1 MMIIAPSRVFY
12 REPIQNS
19 TSHSYMVLYI
29 CDIPTFL
36 LLIVAFIPR
45 ESLYIYNIYEM
56 FNLYKRSREGVDT
69 YRKIINRVS
78 SRYQTKF
85 GIETVGSH

>member
-12 REPIQNS
+12 REAIQNS
-19 TSHSYMVLYI
+19 TNLSYMVLYTCNI
-29 CDIPTFL
+29 STFL
-36 LLIVAFIPR
+36 LLIIAFR
-45 ESLYIYNIYEM
+45 ESSYNIYEM
-56 FNLYKRSREGVDT
+56 FNLYKRSREEVDT